1 MKDSRH
7 GLIWGDCSTSQDASD
22 APKNVLATR
31 LPRHNLM
38 LSQTSAPRR
47 MVIPDYYFFL
57 ASQYHFALVKRDAP
71 PPKGGMESMNAAK
84 SDLTLAIRCRHCLSS
99 RALESIRDGCSSSR
113 YLLGSHFGTC
123 PVAAHLARR
132 LENMKKSKVTQEKL
146 SSTSV
151 TTCVG
156 NTMTK
161 VYGMVDLEWNGSFSG
176 VGFSGGVDD
185 AMRRL
190 SRKYKIDAT
199 SWESFALPL
208 LPRDLVHPFTDGL
221 QLDAGSDGRSSSS

>member
-7 GLIWGDCSTSQDASD
+7 GLIWGDCCTSEDASD
-22 APKNVLATR
+22 APKNALATR
-31 LPRHNLM
+31 LPRHKLM

-47 MVIPDYYFFL
+47 MIIPDYYFFL
-57 ASQYHFALVKRDAP
+57 ASQYHFALMKRDAP
-71 PPKGGMESMNAAK
+71 PPKGDTESMNAAK
-84 SDLTLAIRCRHCLSS
+84 PDLTLAIRCRHFLSS
-99 RALESIRDGCSSSR
+99 RALESIRDGCSSSIF
-113 YLLGSHFGTC
+113 LGSHIATC
-123 PVAAHLARR
+123 PVAARLAAR
-132 LENMKKSKVTQEKL
+132 LENLKKSKVTQEKL
-146 SSTSV
+146 SSTNV
-151 TTCVG
+151 TTCVS

-208 LPRDLVHPFTDGL
+208 LPRDLVHPFTDGF
-221 QLDAGSDGRSSSS
+221 QVDAGSDGRSSSF

>member
-57 ASQYHFALVKRDAP
+57 ASQYHFALMKRDAP
-71 PPKGGMESMNAAK
+71 PPKGDMESMNAAK

-99 RALESIRDGCSSSR
+99 RALESIRDGCSSSK

-146 SSTSV
+146 SSTNV

-161 VYGMVDLEWNGSFSG
+161 VYGMVDLEWNGSFTG
-176 VGFSGGVDD
+176 VGFSDGVDD

-190 SRKYKIDAT
+190 SRKYKMDAT

-221 QLDAGSDGRSSSS
+221 QLDAGSDGRTSSS